1 MSILIKNVLHNNQTT
16 DVLIEG
22 NKFSSIA
29 QNIEVNAE
37 KIIDGSNKAI
47 LPAFYNTHNHAAMS
61 ILRGF
66 GDDKPLFEWLN
77 EDIWPIED
85 QLTEEDIAVASRLAI
100 LEMIKSGTVFFAD
113 MYFFG
118 ERTMQAVADMGIRA
132 AISRVEM
139 DLFDEQKAEQKKIDT
154 ANFIDFPNPCPQRI
168 IKCLSCHAVYTVSD
182 ELFKFAKETAEK
194 QGWFMQIHV
203 SETKQEVDDCFA
215 KWGMSPV
222 AKLDSLGLLTPKTIL
237 AHAVHLS
244 DEDIAIIKKRGCYI
258 STNPISNLK
267 LNSGMFM
274 FEKLYEA
281 MPENITLGTD
291 GASSNNNLNMLDSMK
306 FCSLVAKAE
315 SNSALGGK
323 AQDIYKV
330 ATTNGAKAFGLD
342 AGEIKEGCL
351 ADCLLVDLDNVF
363 LTPNYNI
370 ISNMVYSADSS
381 CVCDVICDGRLIM
394 ENGKVAGE
402 KEIIDNAKKL
412 AEKIK
417 NMKK

>member
-16 DVLIEG
+16 DVLIKD
-22 NKFSSIA
+22 NKFSRIA
-29 QNIEVNAE
+29 PNMKVEAD
-37 KIIDGSNKAI
+37 KIVDGSNKAI

-85 QLTEEDIAVASRLAI
+85 QLTEEDIAIASRLAI

-118 ERTMQAVADMGIRA
+118 EQTIQAVADMGIRA

-139 DLFDEQKAEQKKIDT
+139 DLFDEQKFEQKKIDT
-154 ANFIDFPNPCPQRI
+154 ANFIEFSNPCPQRI

-194 QGWFMQIHV
+194 QDWFMQIHV
-203 SETKQEVDDCFA
+203 SETRQEVDDCFV

-244 DEDIAIIKKRGCYI
+244 DEDIEIIKKRGCYI

-274 FEKLYEA
+274 FEKMYKI

-291 GASSNNNLNMLDSMK
+291 GASSNNNLNMLDSIK
-306 FCSLVAKAE
+306 FCSLAAKAE

-323 AQDIYKV
+323 ADDIYKV
-330 ATTNGAKAFGLD
+330 ATINGAKAFGLN

-381 CVCDVICDGRLIM
+381 CICDVICDGRLIM

-402 KEIIDNAKKL
+402 KEIINNAKKL

>member
-85 QLTEEDIAVASRLAI
+85 QLTEDDIAVASRLAI

-194 QGWFMQIHV
+194 QDWFMQIHV

-222 AKLDSLGLLTPKTIL
+222 AKLDSLGVLTPKTIL

-244 DEDIAIIKKRGCYI
+244 DEDIAIIKKRGCYL

>member
-85 QLTEEDIAVASRLAI
+85 QLTEDDIAVASRLAI

-274 FEKLYEA
+274 FEKMYET

>member
-85 QLTEEDIAVASRLAI
+85 QLTEDDIAVASRLAI

-281 MPENITLGTD
+281 MPENKTLGTA

-306 FCSLVAKAE
+306 FCSLAAKAE

>member
-22 NKFSSIA
+22 NKFSRIA
-29 QNIEVNAE
+29 QNIEVNAK

-85 QLTEEDIAVASRLAI
+85 QLSEDDIAVASRLAI

>member
-22 NKFSSIA
+22 NKFSRIA

-85 QLTEEDIAVASRLAI
+85 QLTEDDIVVASRLAI

-203 SETKQEVDDCFA
+203 SETKQEVEDCFA

-244 DEDIAIIKKRGCYI
+244 DEDVAIIKKRGCYI

-274 FEKLYEA
+274 FEKMYET

-306 FCSLVAKAE
+306 FCSLAAKAE

-370 ISNMVYSADSS
+370 ISNIVYSADSS

>member
-16 DVLIEG
+16 DVLIKD
-22 NKFSSIA
+22 NKFSRIA
-29 QNIEVNAE
+29 PNMKVEAD
-37 KIIDGSNKAI
+37 KIVDGSNKAI

-85 QLTEEDIAVASRLAI
+85 QLTEEDIAIASRLAI

-118 ERTMQAVADMGIRA
+118 EQTIQAVADMGIRA

-139 DLFDEQKAEQKKIDT
+139 DLFDEQKFEQKKIDT
-154 ANFIDFPNPCPQRI
+154 ANFIEFSNPCPQRI

-182 ELFKFAKETAEK
+182 ELFKFAKETVEK
-194 QGWFMQIHV
+194 QDWFMQIHV
-203 SETKQEVDDCFA
+203 SETRQEVDDCFA

-244 DEDIAIIKKRGCYI
+244 DEDIEIIKKRGCYI

-274 FEKLYEA
+274 FEKMYKI

-291 GASSNNNLNMLDSMK
+291 GASSNNNLNMLDSIK
-306 FCSLVAKAE
+306 FCSLAAKAE

-323 AQDIYKV
+323 ADDIYKV
-330 ATTNGAKAFGLD
+330 ATINGAKAFGLN

-381 CVCDVICDGRLIM
+381 CICDVICDGRLIM

-402 KEIIDNAKKL
+402 KEIINNAKKL

>member
-85 QLTEEDIAVASRLAI
+85 QLTEDDIAVASRLAI

-194 QGWFMQIHV
+194 QDWFMQIHV

-274 FEKLYEA
+274 FEKMYET

>member
-85 QLTEEDIAVASRLAI
+85 QLTEDDIAVASRLAI

-118 ERTMQAVADMGIRA
+118 ERTMQAVADIGIRA

-274 FEKLYEA
+274 FEKMYET

-342 AGEIKEGCL
+342 TGEIKEGCL

-363 LTPNYNI
+363 LIPNYNI
-370 ISNMVYSADSS
+370 ISNIVYSADSS

-394 ENGKVAGE
+394 ENGKVSGE

>member
-85 QLTEEDIAVASRLAI
+85 QLTEDDIAVASRLAI

-330 ATTNGAKAFGLD
+330 ATTNGAKAFGID

-381 CVCDVICDGRLIM
+381 CICDVICDGRLIM

>member
-85 QLTEEDIAVASRLAI
+85 QLTEDDIAVASRLAI

-274 FEKLYEA
+274 FEKMYET

-330 ATTNGAKAFGLD
+330 ATTNGAKAFGID

>member
-85 QLTEEDIAVASRLAI
+85 QLTEDDIAVASRLAI

-194 QGWFMQIHV
+194 QDWFMQIHV

-274 FEKLYEA
+274 FEKMYET

-370 ISNMVYSADSS
+370 ISNIVYSADSS

>member
-22 NKFSSIA
+22 NKFSRIA

-85 QLTEEDIAVASRLAI
+85 QLTEDDIAVASRLAI

-168 IKCLSCHAVYTVSD
+168 IKCLSCHAIYTVSD

-274 FEKLYEA
+274 FEKMYET

-306 FCSLVAKAE
+306 FCSLAAKAE

-370 ISNMVYSADSS
+370 ISNIVYSADSS
-381 CVCDVICDGRLIM
+381 CICDVICDGRLIM

-402 KEIIDNAKKL
+402 KEIINNAKKL

>member
-85 QLTEEDIAVASRLAI
+85 QLTEDDIAVASRLAI

-306 FCSLVAKAE
+306 FCSLAAKAE

>member
-85 QLTEEDIAVASRLAI
+85 QLTEDDIAVASRLAI

>member
-22 NKFSSIA
+22 NKFSRIA

-85 QLTEEDIAVASRLAI
+85 QLTEDDIAVASRLAI

-203 SETKQEVDDCFA
+203 SETKQEVDDCFT

-274 FEKLYEA
+274 FEKMYET

-306 FCSLVAKAE
+306 FCSLAAKAE

-330 ATTNGAKAFGLD
+330 ATTNGAKAFGLN

-402 KEIIDNAKKL
+402 KEIINNAKKL

>member
-85 QLTEEDIAVASRLAI
+85 QLTEDDIAVASRLAI

-222 AKLDSLGLLTPKTIL
+222 AKLDSLGVLTPKTIL

-370 ISNMVYSADSS
+370 ISNIVYSADSS

>member
-85 QLTEEDIAVASRLAI
+85 QLTEDDIAVASRLAI

-330 ATTNGAKAFGLD
+330 ATTNGAKAFGID

>member
-1 MSILIKNVLHNNQTT
+1 
-16 DVLIEG
+16 
-22 NKFSSIA
+22 
-29 QNIEVNAE
+29 
-37 KIIDGSNKAI
+37 
-47 LPAFYNTHNHAAMS
+47 
-61 ILRGF
+61 
-66 GDDKPLFEWLN
+66 
-77 EDIWPIED
+77 
-85 QLTEEDIAVASRLAI
+85 
-100 LEMIKSGTVFFAD
+100 
-113 MYFFG
+113 
-118 ERTMQAVADMGIRA
+118 
-132 AISRVEM
+132 
-139 DLFDEQKAEQKKIDT
+139 
-154 ANFIDFPNPCPQRI
+154 
-168 IKCLSCHAVYTVSD
+168 
-182 ELFKFAKETAEK
+182 
-194 QGWFMQIHV
+194 
-203 SETKQEVDDCFA
+203 
-215 KWGMSPV
+215 MSPV
-222 AKLDSLGLLTPKTIL
+222 AKLDSLGVLTPKTIL

-363 LTPNYNI
+363 FLVLQI
-370 ISNMVYSADSS
+370 
-381 CVCDVICDGRLIM
+381 
-394 ENGKVAGE
+394 
-402 KEIIDNAKKL
+402 
-412 AEKIK
+412 
-417 NMKK
+417 

>member
-22 NKFSSIA
+22 NKFSRIA

-85 QLTEEDIAVASRLAI
+85 QLSEDDIAVASRLAI

-203 SETKQEVDDCFA
+203 SETKQEVEDCFA

-244 DEDIAIIKKRGCYI
+244 DEDVAIIKKRGCYI

-274 FEKLYEA
+274 FEKMYET

-306 FCSLVAKAE
+306 FCSLAAKAE

-402 KEIIDNAKKL
+402 KEIINNAKKL

>member
-85 QLTEEDIAVASRLAI
+85 QLTEDDIAVASRLAI

-370 ISNMVYSADSS
+370 ISNIVYSADSS

>member
-85 QLTEEDIAVASRLAI
+85 QLTEDDIAVASRLAI

-381 CVCDVICDGRLIM
+381 CVCDVMCDGRLIM

>member
-85 QLTEEDIAVASRLAI
+85 QLTEDDIAVASRLAI

-363 LTPNYNI
+363 LTPYYNI

>member
-85 QLTEEDIAVASRLAI
+85 QLTEDDIAVASRLAI

-306 FCSLVAKAE
+306 LCSLVAKAE

>member
-16 DVLIEG
+16 DVLIKD
-22 NKFSSIA
+22 NKFSRIA
-29 QNIEVNAE
+29 PNIEVEAD
-37 KIIDGSNKAI
+37 KIVDGSNKAI

-85 QLTEEDIAVASRLAI
+85 QLTEEDIAIASRLAI

-118 ERTMQAVADMGIRA
+118 EQTMQAVADMGIRA

-139 DLFDEQKAEQKKIDT
+139 DLFDEQKFEQKKIDT
-154 ANFIDFPNPCPQRI
+154 ANFIEFSNPCPQRI

-194 QGWFMQIHV
+194 QDWFMQIHV
-203 SETKQEVDDCFA
+203 SETRQEVDDCFA

-244 DEDIAIIKKRGCYI
+244 DEDIEIVKKRGCYI

-274 FEKLYEA
+274 FEKMYKI

-306 FCSLVAKAE
+306 FCSLAAKAE
-315 SNSALGGK
+315 SDSALGGK
-323 AQDIYKV
+323 AGDIYQV
-330 ATTNGAKAFGLD
+330 ATINGAKAFGLN

-381 CVCDVICDGRLIM
+381 CICDVICDGCLIM

>member
-85 QLTEEDIAVASRLAI
+85 QLTEDDIAVASRLAI

-194 QGWFMQIHV
+194 QDWFMQIHV

-244 DEDIAIIKKRGCYI
+244 DEDIAIIKKRGCYL

-394 ENGKVAGE
+394 ENGKVAEE

>member
-16 DVLIEG
+16 DVFIED
-22 NKFSSIA
+22 NKFSRIA
-29 QNIEVNAE
+29 PNMKVEAD
-37 KIIDGSNKAI
+37 KIVDGSNKAI

-85 QLTEEDIAVASRLAI
+85 QLTEEDIAIASRLAI

-118 ERTMQAVADMGIRA
+118 EQTIQAVADMGIRA

-139 DLFDEQKAEQKKIDT
+139 DLFDEQKFEQKKIDT
-154 ANFIDFPNPCPQRI
+154 ANFIEFSNPCPQRI
-168 IKCLSCHAVYTVSD
+168 RKCLSCHAVYTVSD

-244 DEDIAIIKKRGCYI
+244 DEDIEIIKKRGCYI

-274 FEKLYEA
+274 FEKMYKI

-291 GASSNNNLNMLDSMK
+291 GASSNNNLNMLDSIK
-306 FCSLVAKAE
+306 FCSLAAKAE

-323 AQDIYKV
+323 ADDIYKV
-330 ATTNGAKAFGLD
+330 ATINGAKAFGLN

-381 CVCDVICDGRLIM
+381 CICDVICDGRLIM

-402 KEIIDNAKKL
+402 KEIINNAKKL